1 MFTTDWIKMK
11 WNMWNLRGSVIKR
24 WSIYRI
30 AIFLQVETGNQQNK
44 NLFVGC
50 LENIHDQFCENTG
63 NFVPSELKTQELVS
77 SSQHHDYTFPI
88 SKFRD
93 KWQRALTSR
102 LYISNSHRHYSFGEG
117 RRNDWEN
124 NLLSWLSLSEKT

>member
-1 MFTTDWIKMK
+1 MEYVKLKRKCDQKMK
-11 WNMWNLRGSVIKR
+11 HLSHSHILA
-24 WSIYRI
+24 S
-30 AIFLQVETGNQQNK
+30 GNRKPTKQK
-44 NLFVGC
+44 SLVGC

-93 KWQRALTSR
+93 K
-102 LYISNSHRHYSFGEG
+102 
-117 RRNDWEN
+117 
-124 NLLSWLSLSEKT
+124 